1 MLVPRRHKLAA
12 ILAREAVVKTFEFQ
26 IDPLTGEKYYEV
38 YLRGQQLLTDPLLNK
53 GSHFTIEERASLG
66 LTGLLPHGVS
76 SMAEQT
82 SRGLENYRRKPDDLE
97 RYLYLLGLLNRNETL
112 FYRLLM
118 ENLTEM
124 LPIVYT
130 PTVGQACLLLS
141 RIMRRTRGIY
151 IHPDNIGAIDQI
163 LANVPLPHVQLIV
176 VTDGERILGLGDLG
190 SDGMGIPIGKA
201 SLYVAAGG
209 LHPACCLPVCLDVG
223 TNNQR
228 LLKDP
233 LYLGYRQPRITG
245 ERYDDFI
252 ERFVLGVQRNFPDAL
267 IQWEDF
273 AKHNAFAV
281 LERYRERVLSFDDD
295 IQGTGATACA
305 SLLTAMRI
313 KKESLADQ
321 RIVIVGFGQ
330 AGVGTAMSIEAVLVE
345 QGLSTA
351 EARRRIFAIDQQGLL
366 IEGDPALEKPQRPFA
381 QPRDAVAGWRLADPS
396 RVSGKD
402 VLRNARP
409 TVLIGVTAQ
418 RGLFDAETL
427 EQVGGNS
434 ERPVI
439 LALSNPTAKSE
450 CTPEEALKHT
460 GGRALIATGS
470 PFPEVDWE
478 GRKIRTSQCNNL
490 YIFPGVGLGALVGK
504 ARAVTDRMFV
514 AAAKALSGLVTREQE
529 AQGLLLPPM
538 DDIRR
543 VSLAVAKA
551 VAIEAR
557 DSGLGRRLDDDKME
571 QVIAQAQWQPSFVPY
586 RPGRSAR

>member
-1 MLVPRRHKLAA
+1 M
-12 ILAREAVVKTFEFQ
+12 KTFEFK

-38 YLRGQQLLTDPLLNK
+38 YLRGYQLLTDPLLNK
-53 GSHFTIEERASLG
+53 GSNFTLEERASLG

-76 SMAEQT
+76 SMDEQV

-112 FYRLLM
+112 FYRLLA

-130 PTVGQACLLLS
+130 PTVGQACLLHS
-141 RIMRRTRGIY
+141 RIMRRSRGIY

-163 LANVPLPHVQLIV
+163 FRNVQLPHVQLIV

-209 LHPACCLPVCLDVG
+209 IHPACCLPVCLDVG

-228 LLKDP
+228 LLNEP

-245 ERYDDFI
+245 ARYDNLV
-252 ERFVLGVQRNFPDAL
+252 ERFVLGVQRNFPNAL

-273 AKHNAFAV
+273 AKHNAFT
-281 LERYRERVLSFDDD
+281 LLNRYRDRVLSFDDD

-305 SLLTAMRI
+305 SLTTAMRI
-313 KKESLADQ
+313 QGGSLADQ

-330 AGVGTAMSIEAVLVE
+330 AGVGTAMNIAAVLAE
-345 QGLSTA
+345 QGLSQRD
-351 EARRRIFAIDQQGLL
+351 ARQRIYAVDQQGLL
-366 IEGDPALEKPQRPFA
+366 LEGDPALEEPQRPFA
-381 QPRDAVAGWRLADPS
+381 QPRAAVAGWQLENPS
-396 RVSGKD
+396 RIALKD
-402 VLRNARP
+402 VVRNLHP

-418 RGLFDAETL
+418 RGLFDGEIL
-427 EQVGGNS
+427 EILAANC

-450 CTPEEALKHT
+450 CTPESALQHT
-460 GGRALIATGS
+460 GGRALVATGS
-470 PFPEVDWE
+470 PYPPVEFA
-478 GRKIRTSQCNNL
+478 GRRFSPRSATTSTSSPASASARWSARRGRSPTACSSPPQ
-490 YIFPGVGLGALVGK
+490 GALGNGDPSGGG
-504 ARAVTDRMFV
+504 ARPV
-514 AAAKALSGLVTREQE
+514 AAADDRHQAGVAWRREGGGDRG
-529 AQGLLLPPM
+529 ARLGARPTA
-538 DDIRR
+538 RR
-543 VSLAVAKA
+543 
-551 VAIEAR
+551 
-557 DSGLGRRLDDDKME
+557 
-571 QVIAQAQWQPSFVPY
+571 
-586 RPGRSAR
+586 